1 MAWENIDIVVGDTTY
16 SGQKQ
21 MHGYDVEFKIP
32 ATSNLVQGDYFSP
45 EGMTTYTVDEFK
57 SSDNNM
63 LHINAIT

>member
-1 MAWENIDIVVGDTTY
+1 MAWENINIVVGDTTY

-21 MHGYDVEFKIP
+21 MHGYDAEFKIP
-32 ATSNLVQGDYFSP
+32 ASSNLIIGDIFSP
-45 EGMTTYTVDEFK
+45 QDMKVYAVDECK

>member
-1 MAWENIDIVVGDTTY
+1 MAWENINIVVGDTTY

-21 MHGYDVEFKIP
+21 MHGYDAEFKIP
-32 ATSNLVQGDYFSP
+32 ASSNLIIGDYFSP
-45 EGMTTYTVDEFK
+45 QDMKVYTVDECK